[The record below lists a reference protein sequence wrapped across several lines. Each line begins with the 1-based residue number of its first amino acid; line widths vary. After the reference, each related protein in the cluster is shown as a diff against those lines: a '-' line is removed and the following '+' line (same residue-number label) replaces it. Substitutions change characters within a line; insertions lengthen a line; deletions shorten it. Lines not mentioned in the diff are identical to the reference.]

1 MTIKSFLKLVEIQT
15 KVASLIP
22 YLVGTAFAL
31 YKFNNFNISTSLL
44 LLIGILIFDMT
55 TTTINNYF
63 DYKNAIKKEGFGY
76 EVHNAIVLYNLNP
89 KFVLILIFIM
99 LFISSLLGILLFI
112 NTNIVILI
120 TGIICFSIGILYSFG
135 PIPISRTPLGEVF
148 SGITMGFF
156 ITFLSIYIHVLDKN
170 IIEISLINET
180 LSLVINI
187 KFLLSTF
194 IIALPCICGIS
205 NIMLANNICDI
216 EDDIINKRYT
226 LPIYIGKDRSLILF
240 SLIYYTGLISII
252 LGVILGI
259 LPVTSLLTLL
269 IIIPITNN
277 IKSFVVHQSKE
288 TTFILAVQ
296 NFISL
301 NVVYILSI
309 FLGIIFKI

>member
-76 EVHNAIVLYNLNP
+76 EVHNAIVRYNLNP

-156 ITFLSIYIHVLDKN
+156 ITFLSIYINVLDKS

-277 IKSFVVHQSKE
+277 IKSFVLHQSKE
-288 TTFILAVQ
+288 TTFILSVQ